1 MIPGFEIALRV
12 SGMTAFYSCTE
23 NGVAVARM
31 LAIAITK
38 GTARDTVEARRE
50 NGALVSFAFPKKGPI
65 PHDFVHL
72 AVEEALGFKRGFWGM
87 LAEGVAPEQIQE
99 IAKAGGHAS
108 ASRAQTPAPEIVEL
122 IQAER
127 IVECFEADFWSAPAD
142 YETFRCVAATA
153 CAQSFV
159 PCPALSDELIAS
171 VRARIAVFAKEWA
184 AAPAGARFEL
194 RWSAAA

>member
-1 MIPGFEIALRV
+1 
-12 SGMTAFYSCTE
+12 
-23 NGVAVARM
+23 M

-38 GTARDTVEARRE
+38 GTARDAVEARLA
-50 NGALVSFAFPKKGPI
+50 NGAVVSFAFPKKGPI

-72 AVEEALGFKRGFWGM
+72 AVEQALGFRRGFWGM
-87 LAEGVAPEQIQE
+87 LAEGVAPADIQE

-142 YETFRCVAATA
+142 YETFRAVAAA
-153 CAQSFV
+153 GCAHSFV
-159 PCPALSDELIAS
+159 PCPMLSDELIAS
-171 VRARIAVFAKEWA
+171 VRERIADFAGKWA
-184 AAPAGARFEL
+184 AAPAGLRFEL
-194 RWSAAA
+194 RWPA